1 MFVSKVSSHQADYN
15 LYFKP
20 GQSFSLQV
28 RSSPTQS
35 APEGAGGS
43 GKLGGVGKLGW
54 AEEG

>member
-1 MFVSKVSSHQADYN
+1 MKKQVFTKLITT

-20 GQSFSLQV
+20 GQSFSLQG